1 MTLQEVQS
9 ENFGSKPFL
18 EVYIE
23 MDDEVK
29 TMGRKFMTF
38 MDALKNAGGFMSV
51 AFVGAMT
58 LV

>member
-38 MDALKNAGGFMSV
+38 MEALKNAEGFVSV

>member
-1 MTLQEVQS
+1 
-9 ENFGSKPFL
+9 
-18 EVYIE
+18 

-29 TMGRKFMTF
+29 TMGRKLMTL
-38 MDALKNAGGFMSV
+38 MDALKSAGGFMSV